1 MFGNIWKRRE
11 RRRELRGR
19 VRRRGMSSD
28 DGGRTVGAEASEATD
43 GNGAAA
49 AADRAAGE
57 EAG

>member
-1 MFGNIWKRRE
+1 
-11 RRRELRGR
+11 
-19 VRRRGMSSD
+19 MSIDD